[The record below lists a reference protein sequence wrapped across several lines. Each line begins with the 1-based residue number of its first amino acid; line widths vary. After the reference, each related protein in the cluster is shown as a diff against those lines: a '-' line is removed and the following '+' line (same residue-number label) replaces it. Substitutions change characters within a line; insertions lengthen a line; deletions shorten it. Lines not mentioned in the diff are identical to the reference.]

1 MDNLDFKLLPNYR
14 SVGVANISL
23 SDYSPTQAINLNNMD
38 SNLPL
43 NHQDAGNEYIG
54 DDLHII
60 AGLTCVGQDEDGDLE
75 YIGTKAQWAE
85 YSRLVDEA
93 ESNDERLTTEHTSEC
108 AGCALCEE

>member
-1 MDNLDFKLLPNYR
+1 
-14 SVGVANISL
+14 
-23 SDYSPTQAINLNNMD
+23 MD

-60 AGLTCVGQDEDGDLE
+60 AGLVCVGQDEDGDLE
-75 YIGTKAQWAE
+75 YVGTKAQWAE
-85 YSRLVDEA
+85 FDRLVNEQVN
-93 ESNDERLTTEHTSEC
+93 ELRTEHTSNC